1 MATTTNYG
9 WTTPDDTALVKDG
22 AAAIRTL
29 GSSVDTTTK
38 NLNPETTLGDIAYRS
53 STSNV
58 NTRLG
63 IGTTGQVLTVAAG
76 VPSWATPSTA
86 MTLINSGG
94 TTLTGASISVSSI
107 PATYKEL
114 YIYIENALPATNDT
128 QIRMRFN
135 SDTNTVYSSIRSVDT
150 SITKNDSSSL
160 GLAFNISNTA
170 ATTGIAIARIPN
182 YFNTV
187 APKNFTC
194 FSQATYSSNT
204 AQWLVSQVT
213 GVYNS
218 TSAISSITLFPAS
231 GNWTSGTA
239 YVYGVQ

>member
-1 MATTTNYG
+1 MKKSG
-9 WTTPDDTALVKDG
+9 TALLG
-22 AAAIRTL
+22 LASAAL
-29 GSSVDTTTK
+29 SV
-38 NLNPETTLGDIAYRS
+38 
-53 STSNV
+53 TS
-58 NTRLG
+58 
-63 IGTTGQVLTVAAG
+63 AH
-76 VPSWATPSTA
+76 
-86 MTLINSGG
+86 
-94 TTLTGASISVSSI
+94 ASFS
-107 PATYKEL
+107 ATYL
-114 YIYIENALPATNDT
+114 GAGAFQNNTGLQSITVDAN
-128 QIRMRFN
+128 
-135 SDTNTVYSSIRSVDT
+135 NTVYSSIRSVDT
-150 SITKNDSSSL
+150 AITKNDSSSL

-187 APKNFTC
+187 APKNFSC

-204 AQWLVSQVT
+204 AQWVVSQVT